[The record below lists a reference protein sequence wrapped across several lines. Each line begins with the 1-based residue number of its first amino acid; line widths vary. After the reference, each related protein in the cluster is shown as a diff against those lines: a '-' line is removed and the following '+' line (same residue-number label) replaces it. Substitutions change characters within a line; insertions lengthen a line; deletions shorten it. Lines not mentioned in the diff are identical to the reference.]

1 MRRFTTRVAC
11 DYRCF
16 VIPDAER
23 HLSLNHLKSYH
34 HRWFSLKSLQVVMME
49 IYRSTSVTSQP
60 SGRDMQR
67 DVSGEINIERE
78 REREEEE
85 SNKISLIEEKL
96 KFHFQVWKQAD
107 KNQFNINDVV

>member
-1 MRRFTTRVAC
+1 
-11 DYRCF
+11 
-16 VIPDAER
+16 
-23 HLSLNHLKSYH
+23 
-34 HRWFSLKSLQVVMME
+34 ME

-78 REREEEE
+78 EEE

-96 KFHFQVWKQAD
+96 KFHFH
-107 KNQFNINDVV
+107 FGSRRIEINLISMMLFEDF